1 MRKFGQSRSYAA
13 VPHGGTWRTATR
25 QRPATGGRTPA
36 LGGETSRMLR
46 PLLGI
51 SEPDLERELLRKG
64 VGAREAGRRH
74 CADCGR
80 TPLVGERVH
89 IYERGAVVCALC
101 RPRRRAA
108 PVRSQTVLHS
118 EHGQTVRL
126 RGRAAA

>member
-1 MRKFGQSRSYAA
+1 MLSIPRNGRNWLAHGAIRKFGQSRLCLP
-13 VPHGGTWRTATR
+13 VPHGGIERTSMR
-25 QRPATGGRTPA
+25 QRPAPGGRTPA
-36 LGGETSRMLR
+36 PGGETSRMLR

-89 IYERGAVVCALC
+89 IYERGAVVCAL
-101 RPRRRAA
+101 
-108 PVRSQTVLHS
+108 
-118 EHGQTVRL
+118 
-126 RGRAAA
+126 